1 MNVLHTLLI
10 RLFPGNNLLKSLLLV
25 LYLVAR
31 DLCTGI
37 VRTYSSISVAPLLLY
52 QVSGTTFACILPTRD
67 SGSRGKVRHYLYKLT
82 ETSRGWSTEVRI
94 Y

>member
-1 MNVLHTLLI
+1 MNILHALLI

-25 LYLVAR
+25 PGSYLYR
-31 DLCTGI
+31 D
-37 VRTYSSISVAPLLLY
+37 SSNNVQYISLPITVVP
-52 QVSGTTFACILPTRD
+52 GTTFACILPTRD

>member
-1 MNVLHTLLI
+1 MNVLHALLI

-25 LYLVAR
+25 PDSYLYR
-31 DLCTGI
+31 DL
-37 VRTYSSISVAPLLLY
+37 VRTYISRPITVVP
-52 QVSGTTFACILPTRD
+52 GTTFACILPTRD